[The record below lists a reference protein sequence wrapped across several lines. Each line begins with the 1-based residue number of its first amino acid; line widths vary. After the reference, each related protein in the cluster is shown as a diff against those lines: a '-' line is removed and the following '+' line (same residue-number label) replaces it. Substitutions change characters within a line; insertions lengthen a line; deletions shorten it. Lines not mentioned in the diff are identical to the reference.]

1 MYANACVSMCRFIC
15 SFVDHVVLIIVYFL
29 DKSTVQTSSTYAIG
43 NVIFTVLDYKTE
55 RERNLK
61 KGKQDEII

>member
-1 MYANACVSMCRFIC
+1 MLFWLLCI
-15 SFVDHVVLIIVYFL
+15 FL
-29 DKSTVQTSSTYAIG
+29 DKSTVQTPSTYAIG